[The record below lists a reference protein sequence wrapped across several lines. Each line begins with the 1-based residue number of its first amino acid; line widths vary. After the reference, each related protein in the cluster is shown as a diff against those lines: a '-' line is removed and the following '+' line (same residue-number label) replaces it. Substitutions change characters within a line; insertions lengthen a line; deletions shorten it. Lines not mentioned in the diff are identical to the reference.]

1 MIYILDQPPSID
13 YICTIPL
20 FYELIMRRG
29 EFKRI
34 LPALL
39 RRWSGDDGGG
49 GGGGWIIGDGQ
60 HIGAVEVG

>member
-1 MIYILDQPPSID
+1 
-13 YICTIPL
+13 
-20 FYELIMRRG
+20 MRRG

-39 RRWSGDDGGG
+39 RRWRGDDGGG